1 MTFATLLG
9 TYARCVTYKRKE
21 MNMINLEKTSR
32 TTYTGKLND
41 LNASARGELSLLL
54 QKHGIR
60 FIDAAE
66 KCYATFISSDC
77 EELLA
82 DREFEQ
88 RDYPLIL
95 IYRTDD
101 VCFMLGNSSPYPTE
115 KIVPID
121 STDDLCILVDYLIN
135 KFEN

>member
-1 MTFATLLG
+1 
-9 TYARCVTYKRKE
+9 
-21 MNMINLEKTSR
+21 MINLEKTSR
-32 TTYTGKLND
+32 TTYTDKLND

-82 DREFEQ
+82 DNEFEQ

-95 IYRTDD
+95 IYRTDE
-101 VCFMLGNSSPYPTE
+101 VCFMLGNSSPYPAE